1 MYSKWFGWFWKILQ
15 PPRLQNMHMHT
26 LYSGV
31 KCNRPTAYTQ
41 KHTPTRFWLEEGH
54 SHSDWTEVWQPV
66 RKPKIGFYGI
76 PHQHRGGGNIL
87 ICFPHLIIEHF
98 NRKKCFGVISDK
110 SEITYYPFNYELN
123 NMTNGHRIITL
134 FEYLHKVFKQIYTK
148 GSPSSS
154 SSTLSSIPNSALLT
168 LPQTSSSALHAHL
181 RAVQSLWS
189 TTTMWYALGFLA
201 DTFYQLGIGSWG
213 WGIPCC
219 DWDQVISISLPSIVS
234 CCMGGICGLGM

>member
-1 MYSKWFGWFWKILQ
+1 M
-15 PPRLQNMHMHT
+15 
-26 LYSGV
+26 
-31 KCNRPTAYTQ
+31 NRYIYM
-41 KHTPTRFWLEEGH
+41 L
-54 SHSDWTEVWQPV
+54 
-66 RKPKIGFYGI
+66 
-76 PHQHRGGGNIL
+76 
-87 ICFPHLIIEHF
+87 
-98 NRKKCFGVISDK
+98 
-110 SEITYYPFNYELN
+110 YELN

-234 CCMGGICGLGM
+234 WWGHLWVRDVVLIPYHYLIMCTGNCLV